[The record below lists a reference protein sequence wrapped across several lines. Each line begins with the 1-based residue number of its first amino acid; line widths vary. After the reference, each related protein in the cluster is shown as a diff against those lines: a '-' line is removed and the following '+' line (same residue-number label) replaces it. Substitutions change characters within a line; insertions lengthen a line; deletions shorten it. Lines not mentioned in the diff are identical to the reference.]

1 MADAKTREKEDT
13 LALKELEFD
22 RKLKAIEDRILYKR
36 GKNDEREVFEVKRE
50 HAIEL
55 ETLMDKMEQVKEEL
69 DYQKTKVA
77 KLENTNKELR
87 MSKDPSAVV
96 TKQQETT
103 IEYL

>member
-1 MADAKTREKEDT
+1 MADAKTREKEDV

-55 ETLMDKMEQVKEEL
+55 ETLMAKMEELKEEL
-69 DYQKTKVA
+69 DTKRLKLRSLKTQIKS
-77 KLENTNKELR
+77 LG
-87 MSKDPSAVV
+87 
-96 TKQQETT
+96 
-103 IEYL
+103 